1 MEDIMANYSKIIAKA
16 LGKRRMAKIITIDS
30 WGDLMI
36 DIPMKN
42 GWLNDN
48 EETTIFAE
56 WEGDPEIE
64 TWQEFIKYLKRRVD
78 EFKYTPEPNPLD
90 GIEWPTETNDY
101 DETPCGDPHC
111 CFCGEPHDEMEVA

>member
-1 MEDIMANYSKIIAKA
+1 MEDIMANYSKIISKA
-16 LGKRRMAKIITIDS
+16 LGKRRMAKIITVDA

-56 WEGDPEIE
+56 
-64 TWQEFIKYLKRRVD
+64 
-78 EFKYTPEPNPLD
+78 
-90 GIEWPTETNDY
+90 
-101 DETPCGDPHC
+101 
-111 CFCGEPHDEMEVA
+111 